1 MDKNVEILLQA
12 EAEVN
17 KKVQAALTKKN
28 EQLKSIKREA
38 EIALKD
44 YRKDQEKDF
53 EAKLSKVSII
63 LITLFLDQG

>member
-53 EAKLSKVSII
+53 EAKLTKVS
-63 LITLFLDQG
+63 LLFITLFVD

>member
-17 KKVQAALTKKN
+17 KKVQAALQAKN

-38 EIALKD
+38 DLHLASYK
-44 YRKDQEKDF
+44 
-53 EAKLSKVSII
+53 
-63 LITLFLDQG
+63 